1 VEIES
6 SAASLESVDVAVVG
20 SGIAGLFLAV
30 RCARDGMSVAVVT
43 KKGVRTSSTN
53 WAQGGIA
60 GVLDIDDVD
69 AIEAHVKDT
78 LSAGGGICDEE
89 VVRSVIGEAALR
101 IRDLIE
107 HGVRF
112 DRGADGTFDMA
123 KEGGHS
129 GARILHSRDRT
140 GQEIERALTDVA
152 SAESDS
158 DFRIMENWMAV
169 DLIQR
174 SHGNPEEGVSGVW
187 CLNPDGKVRTLPA
200 KVVVLATGGSGMM
213 HKVTTNPSIAT
224 GDGVAMA
231 HRAGA
236 DIRDMEFI
244 QFHPTSLSVN
254 SPRPFLISEAMRGH
268 GAVLMTISEHEGW
281 ASSGSHSD
289 PNEESFMM
297 RHSELGSLGTRDVV
311 ARAIDHELKMSG
323 DPHVLLVTEHLDAS
337 DLREA
342 FPTISGRLA
351 EIGLSLG
358 EDPIPVTPAAHYMV
372 GGIGVD
378 SLGRATHNGSPMPGL
393 YAIGEVACTG
403 LHGAN
408 RLASNSLLEAVV
420 FSERAAGQIIDGW
433 HKGELGDAPV
443 GLPDWRADDLDT
455 LVEHAPLRTD
465 LEALR
470 TTMTQDVGIV
480 KSDSRLERAERRL
493 AHIEKEVSLTWKN
506 CKPTQDL
513 VELRN
518 LVMVSQMVVDASKK
532 RRENVG
538 LHYNLDLVQ
547 SVQV

>member
-1 VEIES
+1 MEIGGS
-6 SAASLESVDVAVVG
+6 VTSLEPVDVAVVG

-43 KKGVRTSSTN
+43 KKGVSTSSTN

-60 GVLDIDDVD
+60 GVLDVDDVD

-78 LSAGGGICDEE
+78 LSAGGGLCDEE
-89 VVRSVIGEAALR
+89 VVRSVISEAALR
-101 IRDLIE
+101 IRDLVE

-123 KEGGHS
+123 REGGHS

-140 GQEIERALTDVA
+140 GQEIERALTEVA
-152 SAESDS
+152 SSESDS

-187 CLNPDGKVRTLPA
+187 CLNPDGEVRTLPA

-213 HKVTTNPSIAT
+213 HKATTNPSIAT

-244 QFHPTSLSVN
+244 QFHPTSLSVGG
-254 SPRPFLISEAMRGH
+254 PKPFLISEAMRGH
-268 GAVLMTISEHEGW
+268 GAVLMTIGEHGEW
-281 ASSGSHSD
+281 SSSNSHSD
-289 PNEESFMM
+289 PNEGSFMK
-297 RHSELGSLGTRDVV
+297 RYSELGSLGTRDVV

-337 DLREA
+337 DLRES
-342 FPTISGRLA
+342 FPTISSRLS
-351 EIGLSLG
+351 EIGISLG

-378 SLGRATHNGSPMPGL
+378 SLGRATHDGSPMPGL
-393 YAIGEVACTG
+393 FAIGEVACTG

-420 FSERAAGQIIDGW
+420 FSDRAAGQIVHEW
-433 HKGELGDAPV
+433 HKGELREIPS

-455 LVEHAPLRTD
+455 LVEHSTLRTD

-480 KSDSRLERAERRL
+480 KSDSRLDRAERML
-493 AHIEKEVSLTWKN
+493 EHIEKEVSLTWKK

-518 LVMVSQMVVDASKK
+518 LVMLSKMVVAASKN
-532 RRENVG
+532 RRVNVG
-538 LHYNLDLVQ
+538 LHYNLDLV
-547 SVQV
+547 